1 MWHPERMKAPPPP
14 SEQARYFMD
23 ERLPGLELFEASF
36 VKHSF
41 APHTH
46 DCYAIG
52 VIEQGALRFDYM
64 GREHL
69 ATSGCVNLVVPGEA
83 HNGDAG
89 SGPGWSYRMLYIA
102 PDLVRQAAQQAGY
115 RGGLPAFS
123 SGVLRDDALARQVRR
138 LHRTLERGDAPGL
151 ALDHGLLQVLALWV
165 RRHAELPSSPG
176 RAGREPAAVRRA
188 LEYLHARFDQD
199 VRLEELSGQ
208 AHLSPFHLARVF
220 GRSVGVPPGRY
231 LVQLRVSKA
240 RELLKGALPL
250 CEIAAACGFSDQ
262 SHMTRQ
268 FKRILGVPPGS
279 YRKMIQDR

>member
-1 MWHPERMKAPPPP
+1 MWQSEKMYLSPPP
-14 SEQARYFMD
+14 SEQARYFTD
-23 ERLPGLELFEASF
+23 KRLPGLELFEASF
-36 VKHSF
+36 VRHSF

-64 GREHL
+64 GSEHL

-89 SGPGWSYRMLYIA
+89 SGPGWSYRMFYIA
-102 PDLVRQAAQQAGY
+102 PELMSQAAQQAGY

-123 SGVLRDDALARQVRR
+123 SGVLRDPALAKQLRH
-138 LHRTLERGDAPGL
+138 LHHTLDRGGAPGL
-151 ALDHGLLQVLALWV
+151 VLDHGLLRLLAFWV
-165 RRHAELPSSPG
+165 RRHAELPSRPG
-176 RAGREPAAVRRA
+176 KAGSEPAAVRRA
-188 LEYLHARFDQD
+188 LEYLHAKFDQD
-199 VRLEELSGQ
+199 VRLEQLSSI
-208 AHLSPFHLARVF
+208 AHLSPFHLTRVF

-231 LVQLRVSKA
+231 LVQLRVHKA
-240 RELLKGALPL
+240 REMLGGGLPL
-250 CEIAAACGFSDQ
+250 SEIAGLCGFSDQ

-279 YRKMIQDR
+279 YRKMIQDQ